1 MDVPPSSF
9 IPQPNVGS
17 AVVNL
22 SRYEEPRVKVQD
34 EKRLFE
40 IIRTAFNQRRKTLSN
55 SLSDNPSLGVSR
67 QEVTDGLLKMGVD
80 EKARGEILTLEQF
93 AELSDILQR

>member
-1 MDVPPSSF
+1 
-9 IPQPNVGS
+9 
-17 AVVNL
+17 VNL
-22 SRYEEPRVKVQD
+22 SRYAEPRVKVQD

-40 IIRTAFNQRRKTLSN
+40 MVRTAFNQRRKTLSN
-55 SLSDNPSLGVSR
+55 SLSNNPALGVSR
-67 QEVTDGLLKMGVD
+67 QEVADALLKMGVD